1 MTKRKIEDSLEAD
14 TERKKISTRDKS
26 LYLDT
31 INRKVLDFDYE
42 KVCCVSLSS
51 TNIYGCLVCNKYFRG
66 RSMDSECFL
75 HSINDDHHV
84 FVNFDTLSFHILPE
98 NYQLDEQTASSLNDI
113 RQQINPTYKDL
124 KDIYQD
130 TSLKRDLAGRE
141 YRPGFIGLSNFGAN
155 DYSNVI
161 LQALAHVPP
170 LRDYLLLYPEKL
182 HKTKLVG
189 KLSLLVRK
197 MYSPNLFKSHLSAHE
212 LMQFV
217 SSSTNKRFSLH
228 HESEPKDFLMWL
240 LNNMHKELVLELQN
254 NMISS
259 IFQGKVELPSG
270 KSKFWMLTLTLP
282 SVTLFKDGA
291 KLEIPQVALEDLLA
305 AKKYKIAKAPQFL
318 TFYIKRKDDTQKI
331 AGVNGSNINPTVVKF
346 NPSQLKVDTHV
357 YKLIANVVYS
367 SGQNENYSLE
377 REDQAHYKIH
387 VLDEVRNEWL
397 EIDDLKVKPIE
408 KDLLFLNQTY
418 LQFWQKIA

>member
-98 NYQLDEQTASSLNDI
+98 NYQLDEQTASFLNDI

-182 HKTKLVG
+182 HKTKLMG

-254 NMISS
+254 SMISS

-305 AKKYKIAKAPQFL
+305 AKNYKIAKAPQFL
-318 TFYIKRKDDTQKI
+318 TLYIKRKNDTQKI

>member
-98 NYQLDEQTASSLNDI
+98 NYQLDEQTASFLNDI

-182 HKTKLVG
+182 HKTKLMG

-254 NMISS
+254 SMISS

-318 TFYIKRKDDTQKI
+318 TLYIKRKNDTQKI